1 MNLELFIAKRI
12 TLNSS
17 KSFSNLI
24 VKIAISAVAL
34 SIAVMI
40 CSIAIV
46 NGFQSEIRDK
56 VVGFGSHIQIS
67 NFDHNNSFE
76 SSPINWDDE
85 LISKLSAH
93 PDIKHIESYATKAG
107 IIKTDNEI
115 EGVLLKGIGKDFDFD
130 FFKQNMVDG
139 KLINLSGPSK
149 SKDIMVSTTI
159 ASKLNLKTGDKLL
172 MYFIQDP
179 PRIRPFTVSGI
190 YETGFE
196 DFDKLFVFADIAHIQ
211 KLNSWEDNQIGGYEI
226 LINQY
231 ERIEEVGDFVYASI
245 GHTLDSR
252 TIKEIYPQIFDW
264 LTLQDTNVIIIIS
277 LMAIVSIINMI
288 TALLILI
295 LERTNMIGTLKS
307 LGANNWSI
315 RKIFIYNAM
324 YLIGK
329 GLLWGNLIGVGFC
342 ILQKQFGIFTLP
354 QESYYLSVVP
364 INLNLTYLLLLNL
377 STIIICSLMMVIP
390 SYLVS
395 RITPIKA
402 IRFN

>member
-1 MNLELFIAKRI
+1 
-12 TLNSS
+12 
-17 KSFSNLI
+17 
-24 VKIAISAVAL
+24 
-34 SIAVMI
+34 
-40 CSIAIV
+40 
-46 NGFQSEIRDK
+46 
-56 VVGFGSHIQIS
+56 
-67 NFDHNNSFE
+67 NNSFE

-93 PDIKHIESYATKAG
+93 PDIKHIQSYATKAG

-139 KLINLSGPSK
+139 KLINLSGQSK
-149 SKDIMVSTTI
+149 SKDIMVSTII
-159 ASKLNLKTGDKLL
+159 ASKLSLKTGDKLL

-179 PRIRPFTVSGI
+179 PRVRPFTISGI
-190 YETGFE
+190 YETGME
-196 DFDKLFVFADIAHIQ
+196 DFDKLYVFADIAHIQ
-211 KLNSWEDNQIGGYEI
+211 KLNSWEDNQIGGYEV

-231 ERIEEVGDFVYASI
+231 EKIKEVGDFVYANI

-264 LTLQDTNVIIIIS
+264 LALQDTNVNIIIT
-277 LMAIVSIINMI
+277 LMVIVSIINMI

-315 RKIFIYNAM
+315 RKIFIYNSM

-364 INLNLTYLLLLNL
+364 INLNLNYLLLLNL
-377 STIIICSLMMVIP
+377 GTIIICSIMMVIP

-395 RITPIKA
+395 RITPIRA